1 MVERRLVLYGD
12 GVGNHMSYFDRV
24 SVSMADSPS
33 IDAFSRLRVSTPT
46 GLFESQFTYDL
57 NPLIM
62 EAIATGTG
70 ATVTHDATN
79 RMALM
84 TFSSTPTGGKAYMQ
98 SYDYVRYQPGR
109 SQSIF
114 ITFVMGAGVTNVV
127 KFAGYSDGVNGIEF
141 RLSGTTKQFVRLSG
155 TTAGNETVAQ
165 ANWNLD
171 KLDGT
176 GASGLTLDL
185 TKTQILII
193 DLQALYVGRV
203 RVGFDI
209 DGVVVYAHQFVHANH
224 IAYPYIAN
232 ANLPVSCGMTCTGTV
247 SATMNFICCSVSSEG
262 GTDEDYGFTFAQEGT
277 VTASSGARTHI
288 LSVRPK
294 TTFNSIANRTKFI
307 PLEVDVLVTGNNP
320 VLWELCLGQ
329 AISGTTTYNDV
340 NTSYSAFEYN
350 TAGTI
355 SGSPG
360 LVVASGY
367 VGATNQTKGVVA
379 TRMARNYPITL
390 DAAGAVRAMG
400 TYSILVTGIGGTSAC
415 RATLS
420 WKEQRS

>member
-1 MVERRLVLYGD
+1 
-12 GVGNHMSYFDRV
+12 MSYFDRV
-24 SVSMADSPS
+24 SISSSSSSPVIMQPADGPAV
-33 IDAFSRLRVSTPT
+33 DAFSRLRISQAEGV
-46 GLFESQFTYDL
+46 FDSQFTHDL
-57 NPLIM
+57 NPLVM
-62 EAIATGTG
+62 EAVTAGTG
-70 ATVTHDATN
+70 ATVAHDATN

-109 SQSIF
+109 SQSVF

-127 KFAGYSDGVNGIEF
+127 KFARYGDGVNGIDF
-141 RLSGTTKQFVRLSG
+141 QLSGTTKQFVRFST
-155 TTAGNETVAQ
+155 TTAGNETVTQ

-185 TKTQILII
+185 TKTQILVI

-247 SATMNFICCSVSSEG
+247 SATMNFVCCSVSSEG

-277 VTASSGARTHI
+277 VTAASGARTHI

-294 TTFNSIANRTKFI
+294 TTFNSIANRAKFI
-307 PLEVDVLVTGNNP
+307 PISIEVMVTGSNP

-367 VGATNQTKGVVA
+367 VGASATSKGVVA
-379 TRMARNYPITL
+379 TRMSRNYPITL
-390 DAAGAVRAMG
+390 NAAGAVRAMG
-400 TYSILVTGIGGTSAC
+400 TYTILVTGIGGTSAT
-415 RATLS
+415 RAILS